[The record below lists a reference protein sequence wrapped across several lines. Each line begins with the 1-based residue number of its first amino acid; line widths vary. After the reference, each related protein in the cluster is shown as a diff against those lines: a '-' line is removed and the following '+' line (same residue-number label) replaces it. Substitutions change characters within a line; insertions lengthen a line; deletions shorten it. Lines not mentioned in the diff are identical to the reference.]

1 MGTERDNA
9 AAGLGGVCE
18 APTHEQPPFHP
29 FIPIR
34 HGCGVALHHLQG
46 NVLSLCKRRMI
57 VKMNRLL
64 LGLGVFNSGINP
76 PAEALCGALL
86 PGAFGGL
93 PAAPSSAPTLSG
105 APGEP

>member
-1 MGTERDNA
+1 M
-9 AAGLGGVCE
+9 
-18 APTHEQPPFHP
+18 
-29 FIPIR
+29 
-34 HGCGVALHHLQG
+34 
-46 NVLSLCKRRMI
+46 
-57 VKMNRLL
+57 KMNRLL

-105 APGEP
+105 AIAHAAGLQAPQWLKNLPRIPLLCL